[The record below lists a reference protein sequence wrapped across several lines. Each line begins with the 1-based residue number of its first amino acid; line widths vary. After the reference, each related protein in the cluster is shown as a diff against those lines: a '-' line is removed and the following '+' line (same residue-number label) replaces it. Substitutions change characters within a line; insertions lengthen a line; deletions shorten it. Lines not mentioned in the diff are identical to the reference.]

1 MCDNNFPFQ
10 KSHKA
15 FKKSRNPTSGS
26 VERSSINRK
35 SCPRAPKEGTCSE
48 GGSGWPARLPCSCCP
63 FNPAQ
68 PSWSSHQSS
77 EKQFKEGNRELKN
90 KMKRIKVSVCM
101 YLQYYRIGQCLMSPA
116 PFFLFYL
123 FTLLPPLF
131 FLGGL
136 ED

>member
-48 GGSGWPARLPCSCCP
+48 GGSGWPASACRVAVALSILPGP
-63 FNPAQ
+63 
-68 PSWSSHQSS
+68 WSSHQSS